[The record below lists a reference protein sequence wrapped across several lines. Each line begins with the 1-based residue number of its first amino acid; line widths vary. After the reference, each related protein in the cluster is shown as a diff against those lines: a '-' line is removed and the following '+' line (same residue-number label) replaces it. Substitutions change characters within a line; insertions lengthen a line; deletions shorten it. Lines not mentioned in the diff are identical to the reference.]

1 MRKLLLATTALLA
14 LTGTASADLVLRGG
28 TPTTAF
34 TDVKG
39 AGFGDIHRML
49 TLQTRGSES
58 GGILAD
64 GTITGNPSTGGDKT
78 AVFTFGQLGW
88 TSPSNVG
95 VFFDADQDGQTGIT
109 LQNFTVTVNDGSN
122 IIGTFSTTAPITFT
136 ATDLALEP
144 GNGNGGF
151 FFALTPAEQTEF
163 AAFFLLPNFQN
174 LIVASSATLG
184 CPAGSP
190 AGCLVS
196 NDGPDSFFAVNQASI
211 GAVPEASTWA
221 MMVIGF
227 AGVGF
232 MAYRRRNQ
240 NTAFRVV

>member
-1 MRKLLLATTALLA
+1 MKKLLLATTALLA
-14 LTGTASADLVLRGG
+14 LSLPAKAELVLRGG

-49 TLQTRGSES
+49 TLQTSGSES
-58 GGILAD
+58 GGILAN

-95 VFFDADQDGQTGIT
+95 VFFDADQEGQTGIT
-109 LQNFTVTVNDGSN
+109 LQKFTVTVNNGST
-122 IIGTFSTTAPITFT
+122 ILGTFSTAAPITFT
-136 ATDLALEP
+136 AADLALEP
-144 GNGNGGF
+144 GNGTGGF
-151 FFALTPAEQTEF
+151 FFALTPAEQSEF
-163 AAFFLLPNFQN
+163 AAFFLLPGFQN
-174 LIVASSATLG
+174 FVVASSATLG
-184 CPAGSP
+184 CPTGSP

-221 MMVIGF
+221 MMIIGF
-227 AGVGF
+227 LGVGAIG
-232 MAYRRRNQ
+232 MRRR
-240 NTAFRVV
+240 AGSRSFRFI